1 MKRKNSIAVPILLI
15 VIGILF
21 IVGGLLIPL
30 ISENDKEVRSDLYVV
45 PGTVEGTYG
54 IARSDGTMLAQAMYT
69 KIAMG
74 DNIIYLKDTKASY
87 LYNLE
92 NNTQAK
98 LDGNE
103 TDIIFPKDKE
113 GTYIGKYILKYG
125 ADESSAVYRVVD
137 SKGEKVLD
145 KDYASIS
152 EVYVAIGANLV
163 DSAKGVEK
171 SVLGADKTLV
181 KALNYLT
188 EDGKYQYIVKNNATQ
203 NTMYG
208 IVDETGKIIVPLEYT
223 IIETQEGKNSAV
235 TAKKNN
241 KLYVIPASG
250 TPIEIAT
257 DFEADI
263 TGEGYIIQKR
273 GSTANKLYNLKG
285 EVVIDQIFDYPITA
299 VTLNSKTT
307 SYLLIENGT
316 TGKWKMY
323 DLEDTQKSV
332 KEYSN
337 INTEYL
343 KDKKLGE
350 TSTSFIYVKNSANY
364 VVDLETFS
372 EYKLKIATPITAP
385 LEPGY
390 KVGNVE
396 EQQ

>member
-30 ISENDKEVRSDLYVV
+30 IAGNNKETRTDLYVA
-45 PGTVEGTYG
+45 PGATEGTYG
-54 IARSDGTMLAQAMYT
+54 IARADGTMLAQAIYT

-74 DNIIYLKDTKASY
+74 DNIIYLKDTTASY
-87 LYNLE
+87 LYNIE
-92 NNTQAK
+92 DNTQVK

-103 TDIIFPKDKE
+103 TDITFPKDKE
-113 GTYIGKYILKYG
+113 GIYLDKYILKYG
-125 ADESSAVYRVVD
+125 ADESSALYRVVD
-137 SKGEKVLD
+137 STGKKVLD

-152 EVYVAIGANLV
+152 EVYVAIGANLA
-163 DSAKGVEK
+163 DSEKNIEK
-171 SVLGADKTLV
+171 SVLGTDKTLV

-203 NTMYG
+203 NAMYG
-208 IVDETGKIIVPLEYT
+208 IIDETGKIIVPLEYT

-235 TAKKNN
+235 TAKKDN

-263 TGEGYIIQKR
+263 TGEGYIVQKR

-285 EVVIDQIFDYPITA
+285 EVVIDKIFDYPITA

-307 SYLLIENGT
+307 SYLFIENET

-323 DLEDTQKSV
+323 DLEDTQKPV
-332 KEYSN
+332 REYSN

-350 TSTSFIYVKNSANY
+350 TSTSFIYVKDTANY
-364 VVDLETFS
+364 VVNLETFS
-372 EYKLKIATPITAP
+372 EYKLKIATSITAP

-390 KVGNVE
+390 KVGNAE